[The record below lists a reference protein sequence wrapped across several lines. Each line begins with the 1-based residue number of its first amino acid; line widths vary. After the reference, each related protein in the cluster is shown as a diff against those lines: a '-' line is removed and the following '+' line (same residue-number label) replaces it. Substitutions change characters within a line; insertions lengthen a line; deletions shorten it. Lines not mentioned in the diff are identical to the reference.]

1 MPISSFTYAP
11 PVRRRREFPALDYEV
26 LERAFSL
33 AEAGQIHES
42 IHKVLVHLFPTASIP
57 DLHREA
63 FAFVQGSSRVTVRID
78 GEELHIAVPLV
89 RLPTGGGTVA
99 ALRYVLTRISG
110 SGQLHQPRLRGDNVY
125 LEFRDQV
132 SRLHPAKLLEVLR
145 RMPLEADRSDDWL
158 IGQFAAQPL
167 DRATI
172 DSLDHEET
180 ERAQAIW
187 RCHWSEIEELIK
199 ESQRKRSQFFLNELT
214 AYALYR
220 IRFALPLCG
229 FLPARLNEAGSTFND
244 GDVDSLKREAALAK
258 CVKDMKAVSSDEL
271 SKSLGHAS
279 YAISPLQEGKGE
291 VLSSYFYSG
300 DYLKTIDSL
309 RTTGKPLDAALALV
323 STYTYLLG
331 RYTWPTEMAQ
341 DLEAGLTK
349 VSGLPWREAANTLY
363 AYTEELLDRYDEE
376 GDEGGDDEGGDD
388 EDDDADDSDQDDGT
402 DADPTSDKSEGQGGE
417 S

>member
-1 MPISSFTYAP
+1 MPITSFTYAP
-11 PVRRRREFPALDYEV
+11 PVRQRREFPTLDYEL
-26 LERAFSL
+26 LEGAFSL

-42 IHKVLVHLFPTASIP
+42 IHKVLLHLFPTHAIP

-63 FAFVQGSSRVTVRID
+63 FSFVQGSSRVTVRID
-78 GEELHIAVPLV
+78 GAELHVAVPLV
-89 RLPTGGGTVA
+89 RLPGSGGTVA
-99 ALRYVLTRISG
+99 ALRYLLTRISG

-132 SRLHPAKLLEVLR
+132 ARLHPAKLLEVLR

-158 IGQFAAQPL
+158 IGQFAALPL

-172 DSLDHEET
+172 DSLDHEEL

-187 RCHWSEIEELIK
+187 RCHWNEIDELVK

-229 FLPARLNEAGSTFND
+229 FLPARLNEAGATFND
-244 GDVDSLKREAALAK
+244 GDVDSLKREASLAK
-258 CVKDMKAVSSDEL
+258 CVKDMTAVSSDEL
-271 SKSLGHAS
+271 IKSLGHAS
-279 YAISPLQEGKGE
+279 YAISPLQEGEGG
-291 VLSSYFYSG
+291 VLTSYFHSG
-300 DYLKTIDSL
+300 DYLKTIDKL
-309 RTTGKPLDAALALV
+309 RTTGKPLDSALALV

-331 RYTWPTEMAQ
+331 RYNWPSEMAQ
-341 DLEAGLTK
+341 DLEAGLAK
-349 VSGLPWREAANTLY
+349 VSGLPWRDAANTLY
-363 AYTEELLDRYDEE
+363 AYTEELLEKYDDDEAE
-376 GDEGGDDEGGDD
+376 DDGDEDGDGDEQDGSGDQ
-388 EDDDADDSDQDDGT
+388 A
-402 DADPTSDKSEGQGGE
+402 GE